1 MCEVC
6 GTLMRPSR
14 LPVLLFTTAVLVM
27 VGTVL
32 WLMWESRLESTFT
45 ADVAAAKL
53 HWNASKP
60 AQHAVMPQAPRAAT
74 SAATATAIAN
84 PTASPIIATLNVP
97 DSMPNE
103 ALLTFRTAEALAAF
117 RARAAAL
124 GLDVLGYDVK
134 LRTARVRF
142 RDPAGLERDLNANAA
157 DYSYIGP
164 NLIARIPG
172 LPAAPA
178 PQTDTANAGG
188 SAPFRNQGLAAIGA
202 TGDRTG
208 WGQGVTVA
216 VVDSG
221 ITNHPSLAGVK
232 ITHYDMVNDGSA
244 LNGHGTAMAS
254 LIAGNDATVGGVSPS
269 ASLIDI
275 RVADTNGDSNTA
287 LVSSAIVKATDLG
300 ARVINISLG
309 ATGDSPVL
317 DEAVKY
323 AMSRNVVVV
332 AAAGNEQET
341 SLSMPAGIPGV
352 LSVGAV
358 DANGTQ
364 AYFSN
369 SGAGLV
375 LVAPGVGIVSGYA
388 DNKFVI
394 GSGTSQATAIT
405 SGVVAYLLGR
415 GYFGPNIIPL
425 LERSAEQLQAPAT
438 AVGAGLIQLPK

>member
-1 MCEVC
+1 MCELCV
-6 GTLMRPSR
+6 TFMRPNR
-14 LPVLLFTTAVLVM
+14 LPVILFTTAVLIMAGSVS
-27 VGTVL
+27 
-32 WLMWESRLESTFT
+32 WLLWESRGASPFKADMAQGQRIPRSGKPVTPT
-45 ADVAAAKL
+45 AMPKTRGAASPAPRGAAKD
-53 HWNASKP
+53 P
-60 AQHAVMPQAPRAAT
+60 A
-74 SAATATAIAN
+74 
-84 PTASPIIATLNVP
+84 ASPVIATLNVP
-97 DSMPNE
+97 GSMPNE

-117 RARAAAL
+117 RDRAAAL
-124 GLDVLGYDVK
+124 GLEVLGYDLK

-142 RDPAGLERDLNANAA
+142 RDTAALERDLNAHAE
-157 DYSYIGP
+157 DYTFVGP
-164 NLIARIPG
+164 NLIARIPV
-172 LPAAPA
+172 LP
-178 PQTDTANAGG
+178 QIDTANAGG
-188 SAPFRNQGLAAIGA
+188 NSPFRSQGLEAIGA
-202 TGDRTG
+202 AGDRTG
-208 WGQGVTVA
+208 WGQGITVA
-216 VVDSG
+216 VIDSG
-221 ITNHPSLAGVK
+221 ISNHPSLAKVQ
-232 ITHYDMVNDGSA
+232 ITHYDLVNDGSA

-254 LIAGNDATVGGVSPS
+254 LIAGDDQNVGGVSP
-269 ASLIDI
+269 AARLLDI

-287 LVSSAIVKATDLG
+287 LVSSAIIKATDLG

-317 DEAVKY
+317 DEAIRY
-323 AMSRNVVVV
+323 AQSRNVVIV
-332 AAAGNEQET
+332 AAAGNEQQT

-369 SGAGLV
+369 SGEGLT

-415 GYFGPNIIPL
+415 GYYPGNIIPVL
-425 LERSAEQLQAPAT
+425 TRTAEPLQAPAT

>member
-1 MCEVC
+1 
-6 GTLMRPSR
+6 MRPNR
-14 LPVLLFTTAVLVM
+14 LPVILFAAAVLIMAGSVS
-27 VGTVL
+27 
-32 WLMWESRLESTFT
+32 WLLWESYGVSPIKTDFAHAQHSPRSGKPAAPT
-45 ADVAAAKL
+45 AMPQKPAADSPAPRTAPVDPAAA
-53 HWNASKP
+53 
-60 AQHAVMPQAPRAAT
+60 
-74 SAATATAIAN
+74 
-84 PTASPIIATLNVP
+84 PTIATLNVP
-97 DSMPNE
+97 GSMPNE

-117 RARAAAL
+117 RERAAAL
-124 GLDVLGYDVK
+124 GLEVLGYDNK

-142 RDPAGLERDLNANAA
+142 RDPAAIERDLNAHAD
-157 DYSYIGP
+157 DYSHIGP

-172 LPAAPA
+172 LPQIDASNP
-178 PQTDTANAGG
+178 GG
-188 SAPFRNQGLAAIGA
+188 NAPFRSQGLDAIGA
-202 TGDRTG
+202 AGNRSG

-216 VVDSG
+216 VIDSG
-221 ITNHPSLAGVK
+221 ITNHPSLANVQ
-232 ITHYDMVNDGSA
+232 ISHYDLVNDGSA

-254 LIAGNDATVGGVSPS
+254 LIAGDDANVGGVSP
-269 ASLIDI
+269 AAKLLDI

-317 DEAVKY
+317 DEAVRY
-323 AMSRNVVVV
+323 AQNHNVVIV
-332 AAAGNEQET
+332 AAAGNEQQT

-369 SGAGLV
+369 SGEGLV
-375 LVAPGVGIVSGYA
+375 LVAPGVGIVSGYS

-415 GYFGPNIIPL
+415 GYYSGNIIPL
-425 LERSAEQLQAPAT
+425 LTRTAEPLQAPAT